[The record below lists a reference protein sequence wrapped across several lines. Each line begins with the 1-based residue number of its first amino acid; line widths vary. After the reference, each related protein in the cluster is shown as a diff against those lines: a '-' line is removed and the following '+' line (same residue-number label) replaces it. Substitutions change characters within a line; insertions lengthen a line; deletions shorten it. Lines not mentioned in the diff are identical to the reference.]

1 MEGGRA
7 LVALD
12 LSQLRSVTLNDRAL
26 MREVVG
32 ALVNDASRQIE
43 NLRRAI
49 EHEDTAEAAR
59 LAHSLMGAC
68 RNVGA
73 VSMAAAF
80 HSVERKAVAGDF
92 HRSPTSIEHLLEEV
106 ERLRLAAGSI

>member
-32 ALVNDASRQIE
+32 ALVNDSARQVE
-43 NLRRAI
+43 HLRRAI
-49 EHEDTAEAAR
+49 ERENAAEAAR
-59 LAHSLMGAC
+59 LAHGLMGAC

-73 VSMAAAF
+73 VSLAAAF
-80 HSVERKAVAGDF
+80 HSVERKAVAGDLR
-92 HRSPTSIEHLLEEV
+92 RSPMSIERILEEV
-106 ERLRLAAGSI
+106 ERLRSAADAL